1 MSHFSEGP
9 GKNKG
14 PAFNMNTNGA
24 AFARMFQ
31 LLQDKSLNAGKAF
44 TEACV
49 LNIEG
54 DLNKEHLQNT
64 WQQLFDLYPGLLS
77 NFSGDG
83 NKGQSALIQS
93 AYDKTA
99 GPEEALKLAAS
110 GSAPDAFTGPLL
122 TGTLFIN
129 NNNSFFLV
137 LQLHHAAGDRHLLRH
152 LIFTLAELYT
162 NLSKNRQEKV
172 SAADGSS
179 QIDIDAAEKFWTTH
193 YPAEAP
199 VVEFPGEYNRPAIRN
214 FEAKSCSLRFD
225 EQLSGSI
232 QALATAMQSPL
243 TDLLRAAFELFVY
256 RLTSQPE
263 LVIAGSLHEG
273 RDTMSPQTGSIPY
286 FLRIDPKA
294 PFSELLQDRI
304 RNYSEARK
312 HADFTADDLALR
324 LGVPE
329 DAARVTLVP
338 VRFDAYNESV
348 IPDFDGCRCTVYNYP
363 RAHEY
368 HEVFAECVIS
378 SNEISFRLRFN
389 AGLFDAGVMDLRLHE
404 FRTLLES
411 ICREPSAPVGWLNIL
426 PPDELAFLNS
436 INDESRAPLEAPYGV
451 HERIDRVAD
460 ALGDTQVAVVA
471 GEYRLKYSELK
482 DLSSRMAKYF
492 QSKGLQ
498 PGSFIGVCM
507 PRQVELPAVLL
518 GVMKAGAAYVPM
530 DHYLPS
536 DRLLYMLEDSGASF
550 VVTTPEI
557 HRHAG
562 FPDNRVIYLH
572 DLVAADNGT
581 DYTKIPVDK
590 NTLSYILYTSGSTG
604 RPKAVAA
611 RQSSLVSLLVN
622 TAPVMGINRD
632 TPFLAIT
639 TISFD
644 ASVLELVSPLITG
657 ATLHLATREQSIDPA
672 WMDPYIESRDIRFIF
687 ATPATLELMLNSGW
701 EGKKNLSIIAGG
713 EALRTELTDKLL
725 RTNKSIWNIYGPTET
740 TIFSTYICLD
750 THGSASARNGVI
762 SIGGLVPNT
771 RVYIL
776 DPNGQR
782 CPVGV
787 KGELLIAGEG
797 VSAGYHNRPELTA
810 EKYIPSP
817 DGNGKA
823 YRTGD
828 GVLIGPDKLF
838 YFMHRLDHQVKIR
851 GFRIELGEIE
861 MVIDRFPGVV
871 QNAVVVREDRPG
883 QKTLAAY
890 MVMEEGRELDIRAIR
905 DFLGEKL
912 PEYMVPPAF
921 VQMKKFPRTASGKI
935 DRKNLP
941 VPDNK
946 RPELGIAYKAPV
958 SRLEKNITDIW
969 ARVLNFDRVGTRD
982 NFFDLGG
989 NSLLALSA
997 VSALRQ
1003 ETGRDISVIR
1013 IYQHPTVEG
1022 LAGSMEGS
1030 ENGRSLKQDMQERA
1044 SGRSGKHS
1052 DDAEEAIALVGM
1064 AIRFP
1069 GADSVD
1075 EFWKN
1080 LCSGTESTR
1089 FFKKEELDPS
1099 LPYDLVS
1106 DPTYVAARGVIR
1118 NPDSFDNT
1126 FFNMN
1131 PHLARVMD
1139 PQQRILL
1146 ELGWNALENAGYDP
1160 ATGDKLIGVF
1170 AGVNQNTYFL
1180 NNVQANPEAIKRV
1193 GNFLTM
1199 THNEKDYVATRLA
1212 YELNL
1217 KGPALSI
1224 HTACSTSLVA
1234 IATACDSLW
1243 NRQCDMALAG
1253 GAAITCPVN
1262 SGHRYEEGAMLSND
1276 GHTRTFDSQARGT
1289 VFSDG
1294 AGVVILKRYKDAVAD
1309 GDTIY
1314 ALIRGA
1320 AINNDGGSKGSFT
1333 APSVDGQAAVI
1344 SMAQAMGGVDPST
1357 ISYIEAHGTATPL
1370 GDPIE
1375 IEGLTKAFRE
1385 HTDKR
1390 QYCAIG
1396 SVKSNFG
1403 HLTIAA
1409 GVAGLIKTALSLYHK
1424 VLPPSINYRSPNP
1437 QIRFEDTPFFVINSL
1452 RPWETS
1458 LLPRRAGVSS
1468 FGVGGTNAHV
1478 VLEEAPIQQP
1488 SGESL
1493 SRQLILLS
1501 GRSEAALEA
1510 RKQQLA
1516 GYLREKPEASLA
1528 DMAYTLQVGRHS
1540 FQHRFFAVTENRDEL
1555 LDLLGMADP
1564 KRCWRQEMKQV
1575 PEGVAFMFPGQGS
1588 QYPGMGSSLYRDE
1601 IIFRAAVDECT
1612 TLFTP
1617 HLGRDLREVMFD
1629 KSQEELLRQTLFTQ
1643 PALFTL
1649 GYSLARLWMSWGIH
1663 PSALVGHSIG
1673 EFAAAAVAGVFSLED
1688 AVTVVATRS
1697 RLMQDL
1703 PSGAMLSVRLPE
1715 DKVRPHLN
1723 NSLSVAAVNGPQ
1735 LCVVAG
1741 PFEEIERLQK
1751 MWVSEE
1757 VMCKLLHTS
1766 HAFHSPMMEPV
1777 VAPFAEA
1784 IKKVKLNPP
1793 SIPILSTVSNEWLSD
1808 EQATDPMYW
1817 AKHIRATVRFAGG
1830 IKALWEKH
1838 PGYLM
1843 LELGPRNTA
1852 TTLARQQAT
1861 DPQRQK
1867 AIPSL
1872 ADTTE
1877 GEAEWIALLMAA
1889 GQLWSNG
1896 MAIAWKAFHALEN
1909 RRRIALP
1916 GYPFEHKSFWLDPAV
1931 ADSQNAENTAK
1942 PIGGASDTS
1951 AASTTS
1957 PSGSTA
1963 VQEVLMQQIA
1973 LMQQQLNLWRAR
1985 NSHAEPA
1992 AESQTPAA
2000 DTGTESDKSQ
2010 TQLPDSLLKLNAN

>member
-1 MSHFSEGP
+1 MSNSIAGP

-14 PAFNMNTNGA
+14 PAFNINTNGA
-24 AFARMFQ
+24 ASARMFQ

-49 LNIEG
+49 LSIDG
-54 DLNKEHLQNT
+54 DVNKELLHKA
-64 WQQLFDLYPGLLS
+64 WEQLFTRYPGLLS
-77 NFSGDG
+77 NFSGEEGKREPASLQIAND
-83 NKGQSALIQS
+83 SA
-93 AYDKTA
+93 T
-99 GPEEALKLAAS
+99 GPEDALKLAAS
-110 GSAPDAFTGPLL
+110 SPDAFSGPLL
-122 TGTLFIN
+122 TGTLFSNAN
-129 NNNSFFLV
+129 NRSFLV
-137 LQLHHAAGDRHLLRH
+137 MQLHHAAGDRHLLRH
-152 LIFTLAELYT
+152 LIFVLAELYT
-162 NLSKNRQEKV
+162 NPANNNQEKV
-172 SAADGSS
+172 FAAEGSS
-179 QIDIDAAEKFWTTH
+179 QSDAEADQKFWISH

-199 VVEFPGEYNRPAIRN
+199 VVEFPAEYNRPAIRT
-214 FEAKSCSLRFD
+214 FEAKSCRLQLGNNLGASLH
-225 EQLSGSI
+225 
-232 QALATAMQSPL
+232 ALAAYLQSPL
-243 TDLLRAAFELFVY
+243 TDLLRAAFEIFVY
-256 RLTSQPE
+256 RLTSQTE
-263 LVIAGSLHEG
+263 LVIGGSVHEG
-273 RDTMSPQTGSIPY
+273 RNTMGLKAGTIPY
-286 FLRIDPKA
+286 FLQIDAKV
-294 PFSELLQDRI
+294 PFSEFLKQRI
-304 RNYSEARK
+304 SYYRLARQ
-312 HADFTADDLALR
+312 HADYTADDLARR

-329 DAARVTLVP
+329 DSSRVTLVP
-338 VRFDAYNESV
+338 VRFDAYTESETPV
-348 IPDFDGCRCTVYNYP
+348 FDRCTCMLHYYQ

-368 HEVFAECVIS
+368 HEVFAECEIR
-378 SNEISFRLRFN
+378 NDQISFHLRFN

-404 FRTLLES
+404 FQTLLDS
-411 ICREPSAPVGWLNIL
+411 ICREPSKPLGWLTIL
-426 PPDELAFLNS
+426 PPDELAFLDS
-436 INDESRAPLEAPYGV
+436 INKESLAPLEAPYGV

-460 ALGDTQVAVVA
+460 ELGDTQVAVVA
-471 GEYRLKYSELK
+471 GEYRLSYRELK
-482 DLSSRMAKYF
+482 ELSSRMALYF
-492 QSKGLQ
+492 QRKGVQ

-536 DRLLYMLEDSGASF
+536 DRLMYMLEDSGAAF
-550 VVTTPEI
+550 IVTTPEI
-557 HRHAG
+557 QRHAG
-562 FPDNRVIYLH
+562 FPQEKVIYLD
-572 DLVAADNGT
+572 DLANADNGT
-581 DYTKIPVDK
+581 GYTKIPVDK

-701 EGKKNLSIIAGG
+701 QGKKNLSIIAGG

-750 THGSASARNGVI
+750 AHGSASARNGVI

-797 VSAGYHNRPELTA
+797 VSAGYHNRAELTA

-817 DGNGKA
+817 DGNGMA

-828 GVLIGPDKLF
+828 GVLIGPDRLF

-883 QKTLAAY
+883 QKMLAAY
-890 MVMEEGRELDIRAIR
+890 LVMEEGRELDIRAIR

-921 VQMKKFPRTASGKI
+921 VQMKEFPRTASGKI

-941 VPDNK
+941 APDNK

-958 SRLEKNITDIW
+958 SPLEKKIADIW
-969 ARVLNFDRVGTRD
+969 ARVLSYDRVGTRD

-1022 LAGSMEGS
+1022 LAGSMEGN

-1044 SGRSGKHS
+1044 SGRSGKQS

-1080 LCSGTESTR
+1080 LCEGVESTR

-1099 LPYDLVS
+1099 LPSDLVS

-1118 NPDSFDNT
+1118 NHDSFDNT

-1146 ELGWNALENAGYDP
+1146 ELGWNALENAAYDP

-1180 NNVQANPEAIKRV
+1180 NNVLANPDAVKRV

-1224 HTACSTSLVA
+1224 HTACSTSLIA

-1294 AGVVILKRYKDAVAD
+1294 AGVVVLKRYKDAVAD

-1424 VLPPSINYRSPNP
+1424 VLPPSINYKSPNP
-1437 QIRFEDTPFFVINSL
+1437 QIRFEDTPFFVNNSM
-1452 RPWETS
+1452 RSWDTS

-1468 FGVGGTNAHV
+1468 FGVGGTNAHI
-1478 VLEEAPIQQP
+1478 VLEEAPVQQP

-1493 SRQLILLS
+1493 GRQLFLLS
-1501 GRSEAALEA
+1501 ARSEAALEA

-1516 GYLREKPEASLA
+1516 DYLREKPETALP
-1528 DMAYTLQVGRHS
+1528 DIAYTLQVGRHS
-1540 FQHRFFAVTENRDEL
+1540 FQHRFFAVTENRDDLQNL
-1555 LDLLGMADP
+1555 LEIADP
-1564 KRCWRQEMKQV
+1564 KRCGRQEMKQI
-1575 PEGVAFMFPGQGS
+1575 PEGIAFMFPGQGS
-1588 QYPGMGSSLYRDE
+1588 QYPGMGSLLYRDE
-1601 IIFRAAVDECT
+1601 FIFRSAVDECAA
-1612 TLFTP
+1612 LFTP

-1643 PALFTL
+1643 PALFTM
-1649 GYSLARLWMSWGIH
+1649 GYSLSRLWMSWGVQA
-1663 PSALVGHSIG
+1663 SALVGHSIG
-1673 EFAAAAVAGVFSLED
+1673 EFAAAAIAGVFSLED

-1703 PSGAMLSVRLPE
+1703 PPGAMLSVRLSE
-1715 DKVRPHLN
+1715 EKVRPHLN
-1723 NSLSVAAVNGPQ
+1723 EKLSIAAVNGPQ

-1741 PFEEIERLQK
+1741 PFDEIERLHK
-1751 MWVSEE
+1751 MWEAEE
-1757 VMCKLLHTS
+1757 VICKLLHTS
-1766 HAFHSPMMEPV
+1766 HAFHSPMMEPAV
-1777 VAPFAEA
+1777 EPFAEA
-1784 IKKVKLNPP
+1784 IRKVKLNPP

-1852 TTLARQQAT
+1852 TTLARQQAS

-1872 ADTTE
+1872 ADTAE
-1877 GEAEWIALLMAA
+1877 GEAEWITLLLAA

-1896 MAIAWKAFHALEN
+1896 VTLDWKAFHALEN
-1909 RRRIALP
+1909 RRRIPLP
-1916 GYPFEHKSFWLDPAV
+1916 GYPFEHKSFWLDPAP
-1931 ADSQNAENTAK
+1931 ADTQNEGSTAK
-1942 PIGGASDTS
+1942 QVNTPKDTATTFS
-1951 AASTTS
+1951 AS
-1957 PSGSTA
+1957 PSGSTV
-1963 VQEVLMQQIA
+1963 VQEVLMRQIA
-1973 LMQQQLNLWRAR
+1973 LMQQQLDLWRAR
-1985 NSHAEPA
+1985 NSHAEPGS
-1992 AESQTPAA
+1992 ESHTPSVSP
-2000 DTGTESDKSQ
+2000 GTDSDKSQ
-2010 TQLPDSLLKLNAN
+2010 TQVPDSLLKINAN

>member
-1 MSHFSEGP
+1 MDPVFSR
-9 GKNKG
+9 
-14 PAFNMNTNGA
+14 NTNGA

-31 LLQDKSLNAGKAF
+31 ILQNKDMKAEKAF
-44 TEACV
+44 TESCV
-49 LNIEG
+49 LHLEG
-54 DLNKEHLQNT
+54 LCNKDQLIHAWE
-64 WQQLFDLYPGLLS
+64 QLFVRYPGLLS
-77 NFSGDG
+77 SFSGDG
-83 NKGQSALIQS
+83 HKEKSIALKIEK
-93 AYDKTA
+93 DTITA
-99 GPEEALKLAAS
+99 PEDALKLALTTS
-110 GSAPDAFTGPLL
+110 SPDAFRGPLL
-122 TGTLFIN
+122 TGNLFSL
-129 NNNSFFLV
+129 NNNSYCLV
-137 LQLHHAAGDRHLLRH
+137 MQLHHAAGDRHLLRH
-152 LIFTLAELYT
+152 LSSVFAEFYSALV
-162 NLSKNRQEKV
+162 KNRQNINTPNP
-172 SAADGSS
+172 GRS
-179 QIDIDAAEKFWTTH
+179 QGDSEAAEKFWTSH

-199 VVEFPGEYNRPAIRN
+199 VVEFPAEYNRPAIRT
-214 FEAKSCSLRFD
+214 FDAKACSLQM
-225 EQLSGSI
+225 EEKLGAGLQK
-232 QALATAMQSPL
+232 LAASLQCPL
-243 TDLLRAAFELFVY
+243 TDLLRSAFELFVY
-256 RLTSQPE
+256 RLTAQAE
-263 LVIAGSLHEG
+263 LVIGGSVQEAREPLVLK
-273 RDTMSPQTGSIPY
+273 TGTIPY
-286 FLRIDPKA
+286 FLRIDPKV
-294 PFSELLQDRI
+294 PFSEFLQERI
-304 RNYSEARK
+304 RYYSRARQ
-312 HADFTADDLALR
+312 HADYTADDLALHI
-324 LGVPE
+324 GIPE
-329 DAARVTLVP
+329 DSSRVTLVP
-338 VRFDAYNESV
+338 VRFDAYLEASTPV
-348 IPDFDGCRCTVYNYP
+348 FDGCKCTVYNYP
-363 RAHEY
+363 RTQEY
-368 HEVFAECVIS
+368 HEVFAECLIRA
-378 SNEISFRLRFN
+378 NEISFHLRFN
-389 AGLFDAGVMDLRLHE
+389 AGLFDAGVMNLRLHE
-404 FRTLLES
+404 FQTLLES
-411 ICREPSAPVGWLNIL
+411 ICLEPSKPIGWLNIL
-426 PPDELAFLNS
+426 PPGELTFLDS
-436 INDESRAPLEAPYGV
+436 INDESGAPLEAPYGV
-451 HERIDRVAD
+451 HERIDRIAD
-460 ALGDTQVAVVA
+460 ELGDTQVAVVA
-471 GEYRLKYSELK
+471 GEYRLSYRELK
-482 DLSSRMAKYF
+482 ALSSRMAMYF
-492 QSKGLQ
+492 QLKGIQ
-498 PGSFIGVCM
+498 AGSFIGVCM

-530 DHYLPS
+530 DPYLPS
-536 DRLLYMLEDSGASF
+536 DRLLYMLEDSGAAF

-557 HRHAG
+557 NRHAG
-562 FPDNRVIYLH
+562 FPDEKVIYLH
-572 DLVAADNGT
+572 ELLAADNGT

-590 NTLSYILYTSGSTG
+590 NTLCYILYTSGSTG

-611 RQSSLVSLLVN
+611 RQRSLVSLLVN

-750 THGSASARNGVI
+750 THGSAPARNGVI
-762 SIGGLVPNT
+762 SIGGPVPNT

-817 DGNGKA
+817 DGKGMA

-828 GVLIGPDKLF
+828 GVLIGPDRLF

-883 QKTLAAY
+883 QKMLAAY
-890 MVMEEGRELDIRAIR
+890 LMMEEGRELDIRAIR

-921 VQMKKFPRTASGKI
+921 VQMKEFPRTASGKI

-941 VPDNK
+941 APDHK
-946 RPELGIAYKAPV
+946 RPEIGIAYKAPV
-958 SRLEKNITDIW
+958 SLLEKKIADIY
-969 ARVLNFDRVGTRD
+969 ARVLNYDKVGTRD

-1003 ETGRDISVIR
+1003 ETGRAISVIR
-1013 IYQHPTVEG
+1013 IYQYPTIEG
-1022 LAGSMEGS
+1022 LAGSMEGH

-1052 DDAEEAIALVGM
+1052 NDAEEAIALVGM

-1080 LCSGTESTR
+1080 LCAGTESTR
-1089 FFKKEELDPS
+1089 FFKKEELDPG
-1099 LPYDLVS
+1099 LPSDLVS

-1118 NPDSFDNT
+1118 APDSFDNT

-1131 PHLARVMD
+1131 PNLARVMD

-1180 NNVQANPEAIKRV
+1180 NNVQANPEAIQRV

-1276 GHTRTFDSQARGT
+1276 GHTRTFDSQAKGT

-1294 AGVVILKRYKDAVAD
+1294 AGVVVLKRYKDAVAD
-1309 GDTIY
+1309 GDTVY

-1320 AINNDGGSKGSFT
+1320 AINNDGGIKGSFT

-1409 GVAGLIKTALSLYHK
+1409 GVAGLIKTALSLHYK
-1424 VLPPSINYRSPNP
+1424 VLPPSINYKSPNP
-1437 QIRFEDTPFFVINSL
+1437 QIRFEDTPFFVNHSM
-1452 RPWETS
+1452 RPWDTS

-1478 VLEEAPIQQP
+1478 VLEEAVSVPAGTPGRPQ
-1488 SGESL
+1488 
-1493 SRQLILLS
+1493 QLILLS
-1501 GRSEAALEA
+1501 AKTESALEA
-1510 RKQQLA
+1510 RRQALA
-1516 GYLREKPEASLA
+1516 THLRNKPETDLA
-1528 DMAYTLQVGRHS
+1528 DMAYTLMNGRHP
-1540 FQHRFFAVTENRDEL
+1540 FRHRFFTVTDSRE
-1555 LDLLGMADP
+1555 DLLKMLESPDP
-1564 KRCWRQEMKQV
+1564 KRTGRNEMKQE
-1575 PEGVAFMFPGQGS
+1575 PEGVVFMFPGQGS
-1588 QYPGMGSSLYRDE
+1588 QYSGMGSALYRDE
-1601 IIFRAAVDECT
+1601 PVFREAFDRCT
-1612 TLFTP
+1612 RLFTP
-1617 HLGRDLREVMFD
+1617 LLGYDLQEVMFGQD
-1629 KSQEELLRQTLFTQ
+1629 QEDRLRQTLFTQ
-1643 PALFTL
+1643 PALFTI
-1649 GYSLARLWMSWGIH
+1649 GYSLGQLWMSMGIR
-1663 PSALVGHSIG
+1663 PSALTGHSIG
-1673 EFAAAAVAGVFSLED
+1673 EFAAATLAGVFSLEESI
-1688 AVTVVATRS
+1688 TVVATRS
-1697 RLMQDL
+1697 RLMQDQ
-1703 PSGAMLSVRLPE
+1703 PHGAMLSVRLTETALQAMLP
-1715 DKVRPHLN
+1715 D
-1723 NSLSVAAVNGPQ
+1723 SVSIAAVNGPQ

-1741 PFEEIERLQK
+1741 PFEEIDRLQQQ
-1751 MWVSEE
+1751 WEAQD
-1757 VMCKLLHTS
+1757 VMNKRLHTS
-1766 HAFHSPMMEPV
+1766 HAFHSPMMDAV
-1777 VAPFAEA
+1777 VEPFAEA
-1784 IKKVKLNPP
+1784 LKKVKLNRP
-1793 SIPILSTVSNEWLSD
+1793 SIPILSTVTNEWLSD
-1808 EQATDPMYW
+1808 KEAQDPYYW
-1817 AKHIRATVRFAGG
+1817 ARHIRATVRFAGS
-1830 IKALWEKH
+1830 IHRLWEKH

-1852 TTLARQQAT
+1852 CTLARQQAT
-1861 DPQRQK
+1861 DPSRQK
-1867 AIPSL
+1867 AIPSMG
-1872 ADTTE
+1872 DTAT
-1877 GEAEWIALLMAA
+1877 GQAEWKALLNAA
-1889 GQLWSNG
+1889 GHLWSNG
-1896 MAIAWKAFHALEN
+1896 VNIDWSRFFVNET
-1909 RRRIALP
+1909 RRRIPLP
-1916 GYPFEHKSFWLDPAV
+1916 GYPFEHKTFWLDPAPAV
-1931 ADSQNAENTAK
+1931 PVNTSATTSHALN
-1942 PIGGASDTS
+1942 GASR
-1951 AASTTS
+1951 AEI
-1957 PSGSTA
+1957 
-1963 VQEVLMQQIA
+1963 QELLLRQIA
-1973 LMQQQLNLWRAR
+1973 LMKQQLEILRTR
-1985 NSHAEPA
+1985 KSSSIHASGT
-1992 AESQTPAA
+1992 AE
-2000 DTGTESDKSQ
+2000 
-2010 TQLPDSLLKLNAN
+2010 QLPAPAKA